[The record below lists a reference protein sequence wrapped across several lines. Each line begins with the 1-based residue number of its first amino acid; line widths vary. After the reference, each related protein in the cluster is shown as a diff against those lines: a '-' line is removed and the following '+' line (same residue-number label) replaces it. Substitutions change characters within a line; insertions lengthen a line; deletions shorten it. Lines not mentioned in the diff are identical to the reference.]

1 MAKYVVTGNK
11 VSIAGTDVSAG
22 VARAELTITSTEVDV
37 TDFASGGF
45 TEVVGGLKSG
55 SLSLDFHSDFATDGI
70 NDVLTEDLVGTL
82 VEVILI
88 AGNGTAPTDATPS
101 YTANFLVNS
110 LSPVSGAVGDLSTF
124 SVTFP
129 MSGSVAKAVA

>member
-1 MAKYVVTGNK
+1 MAKYVVTGNN
-11 VSIAGTDVSAG
+11 VSIGGTDVSG
-22 VARAELTITSTEVDV
+22 SVARAELTITSTEVDV

-55 SLSLDFHSDFATDGI
+55 SLSLDFHSDFGSGALNT
-70 NDVLTEDLVGTL
+70 VLTEDLVGTL
-82 VEVILI
+82 VEIVVI
-88 AGNGTAPTDATPS
+88 AGNGSSASADTPS
-101 YTANFLVNS
+101 YTANFLINS

-129 MSGSVAKAVA
+129 MSGTVTKAVS

>member
-1 MAKYVVTGNK
+1 LAKYVVTGNN
-11 VSIAGTDVSAG
+11 VSIGGTDVSG
-22 VARAELTITSTEVDV
+22 SVARAELTITSTEVDV

-55 SLSLDFHSDFATDGI
+55 SLSLDFHSDFGSGALNT
-70 NDVLTEDLVGTL
+70 VLTEDLVGTL
-82 VEVILI
+82 VEIVVI
-88 AGNGTAPTDATPS
+88 AGNGSSASEDTPS
-101 YTANFLVNS
+101 YTANFLINS

-129 MSGSVAKAVA
+129 MSGTVTKAVS

>member
-1 MAKYVVTGNK
+1 LAKYVVTGNK

>member
-37 TDFASGGF
+37 TDFVSGGF

-82 VEVILI
+82 VEIVLI

>member
-1 MAKYVVTGNK
+1 MAKYVVTGNN
-11 VSIAGTDVSAG
+11 VSIGGTDVSAS

-55 SLSLDFHSDFATDGI
+55 SLSLDFHTDFGAGSLNT
-70 NDVLTEDLVGTL
+70 VLTEDLVGTL
-82 VEVILI
+82 VEIIVI
-88 AGNGTAPTDATPS
+88 AGNGSTASADSPS
-101 YTANFLVNS
+101 YTANFLINS

-129 MSGSVAKAVA
+129 MSGTVTKAVS

>member
-1 MAKYVVTGNK
+1 MAKYVVTGNN
-11 VSIAGTDVSAG
+11 VSIGGTDVSAS

-55 SLSLDFHSDFATDGI
+55 SLSLDFHTDFGAGSLNT
-70 NDVLTEDLVGTL
+70 VLTEDLVGTL
-82 VEVILI
+82 VEIVVI
-88 AGNGTAPTDATPS
+88 AGNGSTASADTPS
-101 YTANFLVNS
+101 YTADFLINS

-129 MSGSVAKAVA
+129 MSGTVTKAVA

>member
-1 MAKYVVTGNK
+1 MAKYVVTGNN
-11 VSIAGTDVSAG
+11 VTIGGTDVSG
-22 VARAELTITSTEVDV
+22 SVARAELTITSTEVDV

-55 SLSLDFHSDFATDGI
+55 SLSLDFHSDFGSGALNT
-70 NDVLTEDLVGTL
+70 VLTEDLVGTL
-82 VEVILI
+82 VEIVVI
-88 AGNGTAPTDATPS
+88 AGNGSSASEDTPS
-101 YTANFLVNS
+101 YTANFLINS

-129 MSGSVAKAVA
+129 MSGTVTKAVS

>member
-45 TEVVGGLKSG
+45 TEVVGGLKSA

-82 VEVILI
+82 VQIVLI

>member
-82 VEVILI
+82 VQIVLI

>member
-1 MAKYVVTGNK
+1 LAKYVVTGNK

-82 VEVILI
+82 VEIVLI

>member
-1 MAKYVVTGNK
+1 MAKYVVTGNN
-11 VSIAGTDVSAG
+11 VSIGGTDVSG
-22 VARAELTITSTEVDV
+22 SVARAELTITSTEVDV

-55 SLSLDFHSDFATDGI
+55 SLSLDFHNDFGSGALNT
-70 NDVLTEDLVGTL
+70 VLTEDLVGTL
-82 VEVILI
+82 VEIVVI
-88 AGNGTAPTDATPS
+88 AGNGSSASADTPS
-101 YTANFLVNS
+101 YTANFLINS

-129 MSGSVAKAVA
+129 MSGTVTKAVS

>member
-82 VEVILI
+82 VEIILI
-88 AGNGTAPTDATPS
+88 AGNGTAATAETPS
-101 YTANFLVNS
+101 YTANFLINS

>member
-1 MAKYVVTGNK
+1 MAKYVVTGNN
-11 VSIAGTDVSAG
+11 VEIGGTDVSAS

-45 TEVVGGLKSG
+45 TEVIGGLKSG

-82 VEVILI
+82 VQIVLI

-101 YTANFLVNS
+101 YTANFLINS

>member
-1 MAKYVVTGNK
+1 LAKYVVTGNK

-82 VEVILI
+82 VQIVLI

>member
-1 MAKYVVTGNK
+1 
-11 VSIAGTDVSAG
+11 

-82 VEVILI
+82 VQIVLI

>member
-82 VEVILI
+82 VQIVLI

-101 YTANFLVNS
+101 YTANFLINS

>member
-1 MAKYVVTGNK
+1 LAKYVVTGNK

-82 VEVILI
+82 VEVVLI

-101 YTANFLVNS
+101 YTANFLINS

>member
-1 MAKYVVTGNK
+1 MAKYVVTGNN
-11 VSIAGTDVSAG
+11 VSIGGTDVSAS

-55 SLSLDFHSDFATDGI
+55 SLSLDFHTDFGAGSLNT
-70 NDVLTEDLVGTL
+70 VLTEDLVGTL
-82 VEVILI
+82 VEIVVI
-88 AGNGTAPTDATPS
+88 AGNGSTASADSPS
-101 YTANFLVNS
+101 YTANFLINS

-129 MSGSVAKAVA
+129 MSGTVTKAVA

>member
-1 MAKYVVTGNK
+1 MAKYVVTGNN
-11 VSIAGTDVSAG
+11 VAIGGTDVSG
-22 VARAELTITSTEVDV
+22 SVARAELTITSTEVDV

-55 SLSLDFHSDFATDGI
+55 SLSLDFHSDFGSGALNT
-70 NDVLTEDLVGTL
+70 VLTEDLVGTL
-82 VEVILI
+82 VEIVVI
-88 AGNGTAPTDATPS
+88 AGNGSSASEDTPS
-101 YTANFLVNS
+101 YTANFLINS

-129 MSGSVAKAVA
+129 MSGTVTKAVS

>member
-1 MAKYVVTGNK
+1 LAKYVVTGNN
-11 VSIAGTDVSAG
+11 VSIGGTDVSAS

-55 SLSLDFHSDFATDGI
+55 SLSLDFHTDFGAGSLNT
-70 NDVLTEDLVGTL
+70 VLTEDLVGTL
-82 VEVILI
+82 VEIVVI
-88 AGNGTAPTDATPS
+88 AGNGSTASADTPS
-101 YTANFLVNS
+101 YTADFLINS
-110 LSPVSGAVGDLSTF
+110 LSPVSGSVGDLSTF

-129 MSGSVAKAVA
+129 MSGSVTKAVS

>member
-1 MAKYVVTGNK
+1 

-82 VEVILI
+82 VQIVLI

>member
-82 VEVILI
+82 VEIVLI
-88 AGNGTAPTDATPS
+88 AGNGTAATAATPS
-101 YTANFLVNS
+101 YTANFLINS
-110 LSPVSGAVGDLSTF
+110 LSPVSGAVGDLLTF

>member
-1 MAKYVVTGNK
+1 LAKYVVTGNN
-11 VSIAGTDVSAG
+11 VSIGGTDVSG
-22 VARAELTITSTEVDV
+22 SVARAELTITSTEVDV

-55 SLSLDFHSDFATDGI
+55 SLSLDFHNDFGSGALNT
-70 NDVLTEDLVGTL
+70 VLTEDLVGTL
-82 VEVILI
+82 VEIVVI
-88 AGNGTAPTDATPS
+88 AGNGSSASADTPS
-101 YTANFLVNS
+101 YTADFLINS

-129 MSGSVAKAVA
+129 MSGTVTKAVT